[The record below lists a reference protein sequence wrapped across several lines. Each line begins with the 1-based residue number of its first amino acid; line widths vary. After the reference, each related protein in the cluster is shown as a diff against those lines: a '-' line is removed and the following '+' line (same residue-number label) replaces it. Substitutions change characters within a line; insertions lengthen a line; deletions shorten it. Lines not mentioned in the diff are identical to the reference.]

1 MDWDR
6 LRIWGPKG
14 EVLKEAGEL
23 AGRDCKVRCEL
34 RQVWLMTGQC
44 GLLVEVTDLMLKDS
58 DNERTHTRSSAVVA
72 GPDGLGWEPQIAGV
86 LVRLCCF
93 GCCPADRCVSSHCP
107 ILFAGSRAAGLH
119 TAQLRSAAQ
128 DRAVGASA
136 EVSADIRRLLPSH
149 GAAMFKRMFV
159 A

>member
-58 DNERTHTRSSAVVA
+58 DNER
-72 GPDGLGWEPQIAGV
+72 
-86 LVRLCCF
+86 
-93 GCCPADRCVSSHCP
+93 SHCADPQKGP